1 MAARVA
7 DLLVEKGRQVFT
19 VRADNTVGAVALL
32 LSDNRIG
39 AAPVLDA
46 AGRLVGMI
54 SERDLVRGLGQHGE
68 QALAL
73 PVADLMT
80 REVMTCAMTDAIVEL
95 MQVMTDHR
103 IRHLPVVE
111 HGRLEGMIS
120 IGDVVKQR
128 LAEAQSEVEAL
139 REFIAA

>member
-1 MAARVA
+1 
-7 DLLVEKGRQVFT
+7 
-19 VRADNTVGAVALL
+19 
-32 LSDNRIG
+32 
-39 AAPVLDA
+39 
-46 AGRLVGMI
+46 
-54 SERDLVRGLGQHGE
+54 
-68 QALAL
+68 
-73 PVADLMT
+73 
-80 REVMTCAMTDAIVEL
+80 MTDAIVEL